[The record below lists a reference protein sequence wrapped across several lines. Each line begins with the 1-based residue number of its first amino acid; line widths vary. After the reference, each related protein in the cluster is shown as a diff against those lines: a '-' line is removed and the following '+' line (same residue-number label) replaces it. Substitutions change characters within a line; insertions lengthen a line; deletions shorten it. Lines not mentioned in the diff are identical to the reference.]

1 MKRFIVSATLL
12 LLLSGFI
19 PSNITT
25 VLSDKEKAG
34 IRHMREEE
42 KMAHD
47 VYILLAEKW
56 DLPIFDHISNAE
68 TRHFAAMGFLIED
81 FGIDDPAQAEVGKF
95 QDKKIAQLYDSIT
108 HQGSKSP
115 LDALKAGAYIEEVDI
130 ADLRLYIA
138 ETDHEQINSVYQ
150 NLLWASGNHLR
161 AFARQLAWWGVNY
174 TPAVLDSVVYVETVD
189 AACQLAGGGQ
199 CMNQNI
205 NSRTANNGSGN
216 CGHGKRMRRGWNH

>member
-1 MKRFIVSATLL
+1 MKRFIVPATLL

-19 PSNITT
+19 PSNNTT

-47 VYILLAEKW
+47 VYVFLAEKW
-56 DLPIFDHISNAE
+56 NLPVFDHISNAE
-68 TRHFAAMGFLIED
+68 TRHFSAMGFLIED
-81 FGIDDPAQAEVGKF
+81 FGIDDPAQAEAGKF

-115 LDALKAGAYIEEVDI
+115 VDALKAGAYIEEVDI
-130 ADLRLYIA
+130 ADLRRYIA

-161 AFARQLAWWGVNY
+161 AFARQLEWRGVNY
-174 TPAVLDSVVYVETVD
+174 TPAVLDSAVYAATVEAVSKRG
-189 AACQLAGGGQ
+189 GGGQ

-205 NSRTANNGSGN
+205 NSRTANSGSGN
-216 CGHGKRMRRGWNH
+216 CGHSKRMRRGWN